1 MHRLI
6 YIAAMLLIL
15 LSACMHS
22 PNSTYPTP
30 NSNPSSSN
38 TSNAKPSHTKLFH
51 TKVPSDNEP
60 KDSLHNPASS
70 HNNPRIHALCREIGQ
85 KLGSVSDNNCHALQL
100 QDSSFYSVKN
110 RSLAI
115 KDYPAHKQHTNLG
128 RVFVIGG
135 IHGDEYAAT
144 SIVFKWMQ
152 QLEQERDGRLHWR
165 FMPLSNPDG
174 LLQKK
179 SQRQNANGVDLN
191 RNFPSQDWTQLAHRY
206 WQTKTYKNPRRY
218 PGKIAA
224 SEPETQALIQ
234 QINQFKPDIIV
245 SVHAPYHLLDYD
257 GPSKAPKRI
266 GKLHLHELGVY
277 PGSLGNY
284 GGVDLKLPVITLE
297 LPSAGI
303 MPSPQEIQAMWKD
316 LNSWL
321 LRERLQVAKLQ
332 KKRPRPAQQL
342 ISSRRVN

>member
-1 MHRLI
+1 MRYTLLPTRL
-6 YIAAMLLIL
+6 LLLVSLTLFGCSQTAKKSEQTI
-15 LSACMHS
+15 S
-22 PNSTYPTP
+22 PP
-30 NSNPSSSN
+30 N
-38 TSNAKPSHTKLFH
+38 TSAEQQTNIKENTAFLNTP
-51 TKVPSDNEP
+51 
-60 KDSLHNPASS
+60 
-70 HNNPRIHALCREIGQ
+70 NNPRIHALCREIGR
-85 KLGSVSDNNCHALQL
+85 KLGSVSADHCHALQL
-100 QDSSFYSVKN
+100 QDSNFYSVKN

-115 KDYPAHKQHTNLG
+115 KDYPSHTQQASLG
-128 RVFVIGG
+128 SVLVIGG

-191 RNFPSQDWTQLAHRY
+191 RNFPSRDWTKLAHHY
-206 WQTKTYKNPRRY
+206 WRTKTYKNPRRY
-218 PGKIAA
+218 PGEIAA
-224 SEPETQALIQ
+224 SEPETQGLIE
-234 QINQFKPDIIV
+234 QIKNFKPDIIV

-257 GPSKAPKRI
+257 GPSKAPQSI

-284 GGVDLKLPVITLE
+284 GGIDLKLPVVTLE

-303 MPSPQEIQAMWKD
+303 MPSPREIQAMWKD

-321 LRERLQVAKLQ
+321 LRERLQALTRPKATQ
-332 KKRPRPAQQL
+332 KTSLQL
-342 ISSRRVN
+342 ISAISAK